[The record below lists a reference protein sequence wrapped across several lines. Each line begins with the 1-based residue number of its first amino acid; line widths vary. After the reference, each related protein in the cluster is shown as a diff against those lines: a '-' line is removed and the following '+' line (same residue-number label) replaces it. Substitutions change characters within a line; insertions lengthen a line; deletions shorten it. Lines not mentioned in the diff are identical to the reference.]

1 MLYFPHNSL
10 FIPFFPHN
18 YFSFHYLFSI
28 PSFLSCSR
36 FHILDFFFPADF
48 VLLFLI
54 LLIANY
60 SIWLFYESLLH
71 LLIIQSLICFLSK
84 YFFNLI
90 FLDLL
95 LLLMLLLLQF
105 LVWILLLLLLVL
117 LALSPPLSSR
127 LPPPVLLLPSL
138 LSLPPFPNVH
148 WPPSLPPA
156 LPHSIPPSLTQSHS
170 LTPSFINT
178 RSLQKNHMSHP

>member
-1 MLYFPHNSL
+1 MFP
-10 FIPFFPHN
+10 
-18 YFSFHYLFSI
+18 FSYSWL
-28 PSFLSCSR
+28 
-36 FHILDFFFPADF
+36 FFPADF

-127 LPPPVLLLPSL
+127 LPPPVLLLSL
-138 LSLPPFPNVH
+138 LSLPPSFPNLH

-178 RSLQKNHMSHP
+178 RSLQKNHMSHPWTTLSRASFSMFTFIYQLVFTVAYVVFT